1 MNLSASPAGLPRPS
15 SRLSSRFSSGSK
27 LSLKHT
33 GSKAW
38 GFFTK
43 ASRSGAI
50 SAISAILTISAVVVL
65 ALFLAAS
72 PLLAQTS
79 PSAAPPKGA
88 LAPYDLRVEYLT
100 NPLGVDTP
108 QPRFFWKNRHSERG
122 QSQTAFE
129 LIVSSSPSADTGD
142 LWESGK
148 TSGNSSIQIVYGGK
162 PLASNRTYYWKV
174 RIYDSD
180 DKPSPWSEVARFDT
194 GLLSPSDWK
203 GQWIGS
209 DGLLRHE
216 FTLPEEPRR
225 ARAYISGLGYYE
237 LHLNGR
243 RVGNHVLDPGWTDYK
258 KRVLY
263 ATYDVTRLLRKGK
276 NAIGVMLGQGW
287 YKSRCLMFQLYI
299 EDASGNVT
307 EIHSDTS
314 WQTARGPVL
323 EDSIYHGETYDAQL
337 EQPGWDRPD
346 FAAPAAPAP
355 AAAGSWHQATAVE
368 APGGVLS
375 SQMMPAIQ
383 VIETIVPLTMTN
395 PAPGVYVFDLGQNL
409 SGWAQLRVSGPAGT
423 NVRLRFSELLYDNG
437 MINQENLRSARA
449 EDHYILRG
457 DGTTEVWEPRFTY
470 HGFRYIEVTG
480 FPGTPRL
487 DSVRGRVV
495 HTAVSPTGNFSAST
509 QILNDIQHLIL
520 WGQKTN
526 LHSIPTDCCQRDE
539 RMGWMGD
546 AQVTAEEAMMNFDMA
561 AFYTNFLR
569 NIRDEQAADGSI
581 TDTVPH
587 IWGQRPADPAWGTAY
602 PLIAWYMYQYY
613 GDRRLIEDYYDSL
626 KKYVEFLRS
635 KSENGLLKYSYYG
648 DWVAIEKCPGS
659 LVSTFY
665 YYYDTRVLADMARL
679 INKPADAQAYDKLAA
694 DIKAAFN
701 REFFDPKTRSYGP
714 TQTANALPLF
724 IGLATDKE
732 RGPAWSELFND
743 LVYEHD
749 SHLTTGIIGTKYILD
764 VLTSTGN
771 SDLAYDI
778 LTKTDFPSYGYMLKN
793 GATTLWEIW
802 QKREGPSMNS
812 HNHPMFGSIGAW
824 FYRALAGINIAP
836 DSAAYKKLVIKPQM
850 VRDLTHASGS
860 INTINGEV
868 GCAWSRGDRQVK
880 LEAVIPV
887 GSEAEIYI
895 PVFKLRNLKLSEGG
909 TVVFADNQLKTSLP
923 GIKSIEQKGGNLIIR
938 VGSGRYSFKLTGE

>member
-1 MNLSASPAGLPRPS
+1 MNLSASPSWLYSRPS
-15 SRLSSRFSSGSK
+15 SRSN
-27 LSLKHT
+27 LSLRQT
-33 GSKAW
+33 GSKAP
-38 GFFTK
+38 GFFSK
-43 ASRSGAI
+43 ALRSVAI
-50 SAISAILTISAVVVL
+50 STISAVITL
-65 ALFLAAS
+65 ILFLTT
-72 PLLAQTS
+72 PLLAQ
-79 PSAAPPKGA
+79 PAPQPTPVKGA
-88 LAPYDLRVEYLT
+88 LPPYDLRVEYLA
-100 NPLGVDTP
+100 NPLGVDVAK
-108 QPRFFWKNRHSERG
+108 PRFFWKNRHSERG

-148 TSGNSSIQIVYGGK
+148 MSGDSSIQIVYGGK
-162 PLASNRTYYWKV
+162 PLASNHTYYWKV
-174 RIYDSD
+174 RIYDSE
-180 DKPSPWSEVARFDT
+180 DKASPWSEVARFDT

-209 DGLLRHE
+209 DGLLRRE

-225 ARAYISGLGYYE
+225 AQAYIAGLGYYE

-243 RVGNHVLDPGWTDYK
+243 RVGNHVLDPGWTNYK

-276 NAIGVMLGQGW
+276 NAIGVMLGNGW
-287 YKSRCLMFQLYI
+287 YKSRALMFELYV

-314 WQTARGPVL
+314 WQTARGPIL
-323 EDSIYHGETYDAQL
+323 EDSIYHGETYDARL

-346 FAAPAAPAP
+346 FAAS
-355 AAAGSWHQATAVE
+355 AGWHQASGVE

-383 VIETIVPLTMTN
+383 VIDTILPLTMTN
-395 PAPGVYVFDLGQNL
+395 PAPGVYVFDLGQNI

-423 NVRLRFSELLYDNG
+423 DIRLRFSELLYDNG
-437 MINQENLRSARA
+437 LINQENLRSARA

-495 HTAVSPTGNFSAST
+495 HTAVSPAGNFSAST

-546 AQVTAEEAMMNFDMA
+546 AQVTAEEAIMNFDMA

-569 NIRDEQAADGSI
+569 TIRDEQAADGSI

-587 IWGQRPADPAWGTAY
+587 LWGQRPADPAWGTAY
-602 PLIAWYMYQYY
+602 PLIAWYMYQNY

-635 KSENGLLKYSYYG
+635 KAENGLLKYSYYG
-648 DWVAIEKCPGS
+648 DWVAIDKCPGS

-665 YYYDTRVLADMARL
+665 YYYDTKILADMARL
-679 INKPADAQAYDKLAA
+679 INRQAEAQAYDRLAA
-694 DIKAAFN
+694 EIKAAFN
-701 REFFDPKTRSYGP
+701 REFFDQKTRHYGP

-732 RGPAWSELFND
+732 RGSAWSELFND

-778 LTKTDFPSYGYMLKN
+778 LTRTDFPSYGYMIKN

-812 HNHPMFGSIGAW
+812 HNHPMLGSIGAW

-836 DSAAYKKLVIKPQM
+836 DSVGYKKLVIKPQM

-860 INTINGEV
+860 LSTINGEV
-868 GCAWSRGDRQVK
+868 GCAWSKGDRHVK

-887 GSEAEIYI
+887 GSEALIYI
-895 PVFKLRNLKLSEGG
+895 PVFKLRNLQLTEGG

-923 GIKSIEQKGGNLIIR
+923 GIKSIEAKGGNLIIQ

>member
-1 MNLSASPAGLPRPS
+1 MNYSASPSWLSSRPS
-15 SRLSSRFSSGSK
+15 SRSN
-27 LSLKHT
+27 LSLRQT
-33 GSKAW
+33 GSKAP
-38 GFFTK
+38 GFFSK
-43 ASRSGAI
+43 ALRSVAI
-50 SAISAILTISAVVVL
+50 STISAVITL
-65 ALFLAAS
+65 ILFLTA
-72 PLLAQTS
+72 PLLAQTA
-79 PSAAPPKGA
+79 PSAASLKGA
-88 LAPYDLRVEYLT
+88 IAPYDLRVEYLV
-100 NPLGVDTP
+100 NPLGVDTAE
-108 QPRFFWKNRHSERG
+108 PRFFWKNRHSERG

-142 LWESGK
+142 MWESGK
-148 TSGNSSIQIVYGGK
+148 ISSDSSIQIVYGGK

-174 RIYDSD
+174 RIYDSE
-180 DKPSPWSEVARFDT
+180 DKASPWSEVARFDT
-194 GLLSPSDWK
+194 GLLAPSDWK

-209 DGLLRHE
+209 DGLLRRE
-216 FTLPEEPRR
+216 FILPEEPRR
-225 ARAYISGLGYYE
+225 ARAYIAGLGYYE

-243 RVGNHVLDPGWTDYK
+243 KVGNHVLDPGWTNYK

-287 YKSRCLMFQLYI
+287 YKSRALMFELYV

-307 EIHSDTS
+307 EIHSDSS
-314 WQTARGPVL
+314 WQTAAGPIL
-323 EDSIYHGETYDAQL
+323 EDSIYHGETYDARL

-346 FAAPAAPAP
+346 FAAPAAATPAGWHP
-355 AAAGSWHQATAVE
+355 ASLVE
-368 APGGVLS
+368 GPGGVLS

-383 VIETIVPLTMTN
+383 VIDTILPLTMTN
-395 PAPGVYVFDLGQNL
+395 PAPGVYVFDLGQNI
-409 SGWAQLRVSGPAGT
+409 SGWAQLRVNGPAGT
-423 NVRLRFSELLYDNG
+423 DIRLRFSELLYDNG
-437 MINQENLRSARA
+437 LINQENLRSARA

-457 DGTTEVWEPRFTY
+457 DGATEVWEPRFTY

-480 FPGTPRL
+480 FPGTPKL
-487 DSVRGRVV
+487 DSIRGRVV
-495 HTAVSPTGNFSAST
+495 HTAVSPAGNFSAST

-569 NIRDEQAADGSI
+569 TICDEQAADGSI

-587 IWGQRPADPAWGTAY
+587 VWGQRPADPAWGTAY
-602 PLIAWYMYQYY
+602 PLIAWYMYQNY

-626 KKYVEFLRS
+626 KKYVEFLRG
-635 KSENGLLKYSYYG
+635 KAENGLLKYSYYG

-665 YYYDTRVLADMARL
+665 YYYDTKVLADMARL
-679 INKPADAQAYDKLAA
+679 INKTADAQAYDKLAG

-701 REFFDPKTRSYGP
+701 REFFDPKTRHYGP

-778 LTKTDFPSYGYMLKN
+778 LTKTDFPSYGYMIKN

-802 QKREGPSMNS
+802 QQREGPSMNS

-836 DSAAYKKLVIKPQM
+836 DSEAYKKLVIKPQM

-860 INTINGEV
+860 LSTINGEV
-868 GCAWSRGDRQVK
+868 SCAWSKGDRHVK

-887 GSEAEIYI
+887 GSEALIYI
-895 PVFKLRNLKLSEGG
+895 PVFKLRNLQLTEGG
-909 TVVFADNQLKTSLP
+909 TVVFADSQLKTSLP
-923 GIKSIEQKGGNLIIR
+923 GIKSIEAKGGNLIIR
-938 VGSGRYSFKLTGE
+938 VGSGRYTFKLTGE